1 MRVTLFLVQLTIC
14 AIPSNESSGITR
26 HLLLTEKP
34 IPSGVSEP
42 LSPICT
48 MKTLEWVA
56 HAVRSLAS
64 HNHGC
69 SCQYNSPKEP
79 RIWADVDLRRP
90 LSAVLHG
97 VSSVSHS
104 SHQQCSRNGLVFTGF
119 NAELVKF
126 TVCFH
131 QCDHDRSIFNVH
143 LQNFSTL

>member
-1 MRVTLFLVQLTIC
+1 MRVTLFPVQLTIC

-34 IPSGVSEP
+34 IPSSVSEP

-64 HNHGC
+64 HTHGC
-69 SCQYNSPKEP
+69 SCQYNSFEIAKN
-79 RIWADVDLRRP
+79 WVDVDLRRSF
-90 LSAVLHG
+90 SAVLHR

-104 SHQQCSRNGLVFTGF
+104 SHQRFSRNG
-119 NAELVKF
+119 
-126 TVCFH
+126 FH
-131 QCDHDRSIFNVH
+131 QCDHDRFY
-143 LQNFSTL
+143 LQRPSSEF